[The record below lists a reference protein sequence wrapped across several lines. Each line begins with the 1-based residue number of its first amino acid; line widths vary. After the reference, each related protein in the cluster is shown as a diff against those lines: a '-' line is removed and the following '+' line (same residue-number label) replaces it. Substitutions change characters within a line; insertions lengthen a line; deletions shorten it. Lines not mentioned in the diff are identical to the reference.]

1 MDYKYDPDA
10 DVLAITIAKTPFDH
24 AQEMGDFVVHF
35 SKTDKPV
42 YIEIL
47 NAHQFLTHAAT
58 KLPKSSQREIVSH
71 LAS

>member
-35 SKTDKPV
+35 SKENKPV
-42 YIEIL
+42 YLEIL
-47 NAHQFLTHAAT
+47 NAHQFLTHATT
-58 KLPKSSQREIVSH
+58 KLPKSFQEDLAEH
-71 LAS
+71 LTQ